1 MVLDI
6 LLLLIIVGLVA
17 FCASEGLVRS
27 ATILLA
33 FYMLCMLV
41 GMLVQAMNLAQL
53 LGNVVIGALGDAPRT
68 PVFYQ
73 GLIFVLILMPA
84 WLIVAVI
91 IRMSLENA
99 SIKILSW
106 GDNVLGALVGVVL
119 ALVVAAVIC
128 NSWGVVVSQ
137 RWPPDRVWLP
147 LRVAFESSALKPY
160 MMDVLLA
167 YRRALFPFAGP
178 GYPIFFVPQG

>member
-6 LLLLIIVGLVA
+6 LLMMIIVGLVA
-17 FCASEGLVRS
+17 FCMSEGLIRS
-27 ATILLA
+27 AAILFG
-33 FYMLCMLV
+33 FYILCILV
-41 GMLVQAMNLAQL
+41 GMLVVALNLAQL
-53 LGNVVIGALGDAPRT
+53 LGDVVISALGDGPRT

-91 IRMSLENA
+91 IRMVLENA
-99 SIKILSW
+99 SIEILSW

-128 NSWGVVVSQ
+128 NSWGVLVAQ
-137 RWPPDRVWLP
+137 RWEPDRAWLA
-147 LRVAFESSALKPY
+147 LRIAFERSALKPY
-160 MMDVLLA
+160 MMKVLLV

-178 GYPIFFVPQG
+178 GYPIFFIPQA